1 VSRRSPAVVG
11 REVIYDD
18 GWTRT
23 YAPGPDGW
31 CDIEFIRIP
40 WVEAAK
46 AKQAAERQAGEAP
59 QVRPLAAATTEGL
72 VARVAAPVRR
82 REPTPVRASQ
92 VVAGDGASQCAADVL
107 KDTCRCGAHGR
118 LASHGSKADT
128 LNSSCPNCFSI
139 Q

>member
-1 VSRRSPAVVG
+1 MTASKCDDRSTTRTRFPLRWARGLADYIRGAVSRRSPAVAR

-46 AKQAAERQAGEAP
+46 AKQAAERLAGEAP
-59 QVRPLAAATTEGL
+59 QLRP
-72 VARVAAPVRR
+72 VAAPTTERLAPRVTAPGRR
-82 REPTPVRASQ
+82 RRPTPVRASQ
-92 VVAGDGASQCAADVL
+92 VVG
-107 KDTCRCGAHGR
+107 
-118 LASHGSKADT
+118 
-128 LNSSCPNCFSI
+128 
-139 Q
+139 